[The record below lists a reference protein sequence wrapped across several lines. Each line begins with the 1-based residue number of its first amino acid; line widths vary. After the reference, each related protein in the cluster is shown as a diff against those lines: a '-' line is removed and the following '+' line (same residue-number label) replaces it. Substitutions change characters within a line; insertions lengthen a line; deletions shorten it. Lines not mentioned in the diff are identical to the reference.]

1 MKRKPIVMLLAIPL
15 IVIPPAAFAAS
26 PTSFKSAVSLI
37 KTGDVKYIAAV
48 ALSKLPQS
56 VIESVPESF
65 VTYNALR
72 IKKGG
77 NGWGG
82 GHGGGRGHKC

>member
-1 MKRKPIVMLLAIPL
+1 MNRKAIVMLLAVPL
-15 IVIPPAAFAAS
+15 LALPPAAFSAS
-26 PTSFKSAVSLI
+26 PSSFKSAVSLI
-37 KTGDVKYIAAV
+37 KTGDAKYIAAV
-48 ALSKLPQS
+48 VLSKLPQS